1 MPGAWGDSGWN
12 LLLIVSVPVAMIAM
26 RRAVPLIVIGL
37 AGIAGAVVLGASV
50 PEDYQLAVLIPCGL
64 LSIAFAWGLGKLSDP
79 WLILPALMIVIP
91 GTAVLVSDGHRAL
104 MDVVGTPQTCVV
116 RSVDNLSGVDNPA
129 FAHHVVCPDGAEL
142 RIVVRGELD
151 KKMRPGPV
159 TVLRHEWMRP
169 LLAER
174 NNWSEEW
181 VFGVPIAIFLLLI
194 CATTL
199 RARRVM
205 RQA

>member
-1 MPGAWGDSGWN
+1 MSRP
-12 LLLIVSVPVAMIAM
+12 L
-26 RRAVPLIVIGL
+26 PLIAIGL
-37 AGIAGAVVLGASV
+37 AAIAAAVVLGAVV
-50 PEDYQLAVLIPCGL
+50 PENYQLAVLIPCGL
-64 LSIAFAWGLGKLSDP
+64 LSIAFAWGLGKLSEP

-91 GTAVLVSDGHRAL
+91 GTAVLVGDGHRVL
-104 MDVVGTPQTCVV
+104 MDLVGSPETCVV
-116 RSVDNLSGVDNPA
+116 RSVEELPGGDNPS
-129 FAHHVVCPDGAEL
+129 FAHHVTCPDGAEL
-142 RIVVRGELD
+142 RIVVRGEPE
-151 KKMRPGPV
+151 KKMQPGPA
-159 TVLRHEWMRP
+159 TVLRHAWMRP

-174 NNWSEEW
+174 NDWSQGW